1 MDNQTA
7 GGMVFHRGNHQILD
21 DKSTGGMAFCQEYQ
35 LMDIGHGFRPAR
47 SKFAKK
53 ILQALTILQSVT

>member
-53 ILQALTILQSVT
+53 SSKH